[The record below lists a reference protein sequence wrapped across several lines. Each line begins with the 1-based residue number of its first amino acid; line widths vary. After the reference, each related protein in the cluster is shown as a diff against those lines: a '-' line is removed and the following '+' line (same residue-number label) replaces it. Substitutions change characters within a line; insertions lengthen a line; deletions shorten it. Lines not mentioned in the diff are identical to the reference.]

1 LKTRI
6 CKRHAGTTSV
16 LATSPEGLPAHS
28 LPNDGMADL
37 AAERRSDLPAERGS
51 IERFG
56 HTADILTVPTTVDAS
71 LGPPASAHRPG
82 VKPRSTQLR
91 TRQATR
97 ILVADDDTLTR
108 RLLQKALQQA
118 GYEVVAVENGRMA
131 LESLSSKVRPRLA
144 LLDWLMP
151 GLNGLE
157 VCRETRRHSEDPYI
171 YIILLTSRTS
181 KEDVVRGLEAGADDY
196 LTKPFDL
203 EELKARLRCGERILK
218 LQDKVNY
225 DALHDPLTRLPN
237 RAFFLERLT
246 LCVSW
251 GILHPEYK
259 FAVLSIDMDR
269 FKVVND
275 SLGIFAGDWLL
286 VQIAERLLGS
296 IRRDDALLRSANGGG
311 ESEQPD
317 GSGIVARLG
326 GDKFTIL
333 LDDIRNAS
341 EGIRVAERI
350 QQTIQA
356 PFDIEGHTVFATASV
371 GIAFSGTGYS
381 AAEDM
386 LGDANTAMAR
396 AKTLGKARY
405 EMCDPSMHATA
416 AGRFRLETDLRRAA
430 ENQEFVLHY
439 QPIVSLMDFRITG
452 FEALVRWQRPGGE
465 LVMPGG
471 FISVAEDTGLILWI
485 GQWVLQAAC
494 RQICA
499 WNLQFP
505 CTPAFTIAVNI
516 SAKQFA
522 QPDLVSQI
530 GQVLSETGLA
540 PEILRLELTESLTMR
555 DEERTT
561 RILGELK
568 KLGVRLCID
577 DFGTGYSSL
586 SYLRRFALDILKIDR
601 SFVTDML
608 NNSESQEIVKTI
620 LSLGANLRMKVIA
633 EGVETFEQM
642 TMLKSLGCEFAQGYL
657 FSRPVNSAALSQT
670 LVRAEAHCYT
680 LPQESAVYVVETAR
694 RAEEEPVAR

>member
-1 LKTRI
+1 MKILI
-6 CKRHAGTTSV
+6 
-16 LATSPEGLPAHS
+16 
-28 LPNDGMADL
+28 
-37 AAERRSDLPAERGS
+37 AEDEA
-51 IERFG
+51 
-56 HTADILTVPTTVDAS
+56 
-71 LGPPASAHRPG
+71 
-82 VKPRSTQLR
+82 
-91 TRQATR
+91 
-97 ILVADDDTLTR
+97 LTR
-108 RLLQKALQQA
+108 RLLQKTLEEA
-118 GYEVVAVENGRMA
+118 GYEVVAVENGRLA
-131 LESLSSKVRPRLA
+131 LEGLSSKLGPRLA

-151 GLNGLE
+151 GINGLE
-157 VCRETRRHSEDPYI
+157 VCREIRRHSEYPYI
-171 YIILLTSRTS
+171 YMILLTARTS

-218 LQDKVNY
+218 LEDKVTY

-246 LCVSW
+246 LCVGW
-251 GILHPEYK
+251 GRLHPEYK

-275 SLGIFAGDWLL
+275 SLGNCVGDWLL

-296 IRRDDALLRSANGGG
+296 IRRDDALLHSANEEGAADQFGGG
-311 ESEQPD
+311 
-317 GSGIVARLG
+317 GILARLG

-333 LDDIRNAS
+333 LDNIRNAS

-356 PFDIEGHTVFATASV
+356 PFDIDGHTVFTTASV
-371 GIAFSGTGYS
+371 GIAFSGSGYS

-416 AGRFRLETDLRRAA
+416 AGRFQLETDLRRAT
-430 ENQEFVLHY
+430 ERQEFLVHY
-439 QPIVSLMDFRITG
+439 QPIVSLTDFRITG
-452 FEALVRWQRPGGE
+452 FEALVRWQRPDFG
-465 LVMPGG
+465 LVMPAG
-471 FISVAEDTGLILWI
+471 FISAAEDTGLVLAI
-485 GQWVLQAAC
+485 GQWVLQEAC
-494 RQICA
+494 RQLCT

-505 CTPAFTIAVNI
+505 STPPFTMAVNI

-522 QPDLVSQI
+522 QPDLVRHI
-530 GQVLSETGLA
+530 GQILSETGLA
-540 PEILRLELTESLTMR
+540 PELLRLELTESVTMR

-561 RILGELK
+561 RIIRELR

-601 SFVTDML
+601 SFVIDML
-608 NNSESQEIVKTI
+608 NNSESREIVKTI
-620 LSLGANLRMKVIA
+620 LGLGGNLRMEVIA
-633 EGVETFEQM
+633 EGVETHAQM
-642 TMLKSLGCEFAQGYL
+642 TLLKSLGCKFAQGYL
-657 FSRPVNSAALSQT
+657 FSKPLDSAAVART
-670 LVRAEAHCYT
+670 LVISEASYYA
-680 LPQESAVYVVETAR
+680 LPQKPAVQLVAPEALVEDK
-694 RAEEEPVAR
+694 PVAR